1 MSSGDNVTLKYLE
14 LVNPNVI
21 PTNSADWK
29 GLAYVDEDFNDNITG
44 EAIEEIS
51 DHADATS
58 FAYGAKKPT
67 GGFNASFRED
77 EHDVFIEA
85 FMGGTFDP
93 VTGILETGKARKY
106 FAFEKDFT
114 DMTGNHFLS
123 QSGHEVDNWEY
134 QLQFSE
140 SPNDSRVSNRF
151 DFIGRKALGT
161 HAASQVGTGTLT
173 SADNSKKIFNSQD
186 VTLLEF
192 DGGAICL
199 SSLTFKGSRSK
210 ESFGCIGDSSASI
223 ITNGSPRFEISFEGY
238 LVDTTRSLYEKAFA
252 GQNASVKWKL
262 NTDTPKSMLFEM
274 GNCGLLPST
283 PTGAGQGSENVISGT
298 IIPVHNNGTASV
310 KITRG

>member
-14 LVNPNVI
+14 ISDPNVI
-21 PTNSADWK
+21 PANDAGWK
-29 GLAYVDEDFNDNITG
+29 GLAYESEDFSDNITG
-44 EAIEEIS
+44 EALEEIA

-58 FAYGAKKPT
+58 FAYGAKKPA

-77 EHDVFIEA
+77 SHDIFIEA
-85 FMGGTFDP
+85 FMGSTFNGGG
-93 VTGILETGKARKY
+93 VIETGKARRY
-106 FAFEKDFT
+106 FAIEKDFS
-114 DMTGNHFLS
+114 DMTGNHFLG
-123 QSGHEVDNWEY
+123 QSGHEVDGWEF

-140 SPNDSRVSNRF
+140 SPNESRISNRF

-161 HAASQVGTGTLT
+161 YAASQVGTGTLT
-173 SADNSKKIFNSQD
+173 AADTTKAIYNSQD

-210 ESFGCIGDSSASI
+210 ESFGCIGDSSATI

-252 GQNASVKWKL
+252 SQNAAVKFKL
-262 NTDTPKSMLFEM
+262 NTATPKSLLFEM

-283 PTGAGQGSENVISGT
+283 PSSAGQGSENTISGT
-298 IIPVHNNGTASV
+298 IIPVHNGSTASV
-310 KITRG
+310 KITRA